1 MLECNTVGGAINVS
15 HCRAN
20 ILFKFVPQFNFN
32 EVERKL
38 LRIHYSAE
46 HLERQFAYFALRRA
60 KKKNGILRFYPALSQ
75 MLQSAPNC
83 LGMVN

>member
-1 MLECNTVGGAINVS
+1 MLECNTVGRAINVS

-46 HLERQFAYFALRRA
+46 HLERQFAYFALRLAKKELYIFIPRRA
-60 KKKNGILRFYPALSQ
+60 KCFKVLQIALEW
-75 MLQSAPNC
+75 
-83 LGMVN
+83 

>member
-38 LRIHYSAE
+38 LRIHYSVE

-60 KKKNGILRFYPALSQ
+60 KKGNFYIFTPRRAKCFKVLQIALEW
-75 MLQSAPNC
+75 
-83 LGMVN
+83 